1 MLADMVKNLFVVSLL
16 LCAVCVRVDVATPAF
31 AQAADDAPSDAGED
45 AAAKAATADT
55 AATPVTGPTSEPPF
69 LKPLAD
75 LSEILGS
82 MQFLRT
88 LCGGDPTVWR
98 GKMQALMDA
107 QQPSE
112 AERRRLIASFNA
124 GYRAYESTY
133 RKCTPA
139 ALVAVN
145 RYQDEGARLAR
156 EIGTRYGN

>member
-1 MLADMVKNLFVVSLL
+1 MVKNLVVVSLL
-16 LCAVCVRVDVATPAF
+16 LAAFCARFDAVTSVRAETARTE
-31 AQAADDAPSDAGED
+31 AASDNKTESAGAAAAGEQ
-45 AAAKAATADT
+45 A
-55 AATPVTGPTSEPPF
+55 SEPPF

-88 LCGGDPTVWR
+88 LCGGDSTVWR
-98 GKMQALMDA
+98 GKMQALLDA

-112 AERRRLIASFNA
+112 AEKRRLIASFNA
-124 GYRAYESTY
+124 GYRAFESTY

-139 ALVAVN
+139 ALVAMN
-145 RYQDEGARLAR
+145 RYQGEGEHLAR

>member
-1 MLADMVKNLFVVSLL
+1 MNMLKNLVVVSLL
-16 LCAVCVRVDVATPAF
+16 LAASWARTDLVTPVFAEAT
-31 AQAADDAPSDAGED
+31 QAADPSKPSADGTG
-45 AAAKAATADT
+45 AKGTGD
-55 AATPVTGPTSEPPF
+55 PVSEPPF
-69 LKPLAD
+69 LKPLAN

-88 LCGGDPTVWR
+88 LCGGDSAVWR
-98 GKMQALMDA
+98 GQMQALLDA

-112 AERRRLIASFNA
+112 AEKRRLISSFNA
-124 GYRAYESTY
+124 GYRAFESTY

-139 ALVAVN
+139 ALVAMN